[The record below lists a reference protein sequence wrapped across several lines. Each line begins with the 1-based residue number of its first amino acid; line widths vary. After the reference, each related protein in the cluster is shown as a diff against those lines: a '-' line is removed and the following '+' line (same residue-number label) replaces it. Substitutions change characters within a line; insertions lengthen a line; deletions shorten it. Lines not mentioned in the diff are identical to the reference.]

1 LKKDRTLPED
11 AALFRRPGVG
21 TDHSELYFAARASCQ
36 AREHP
41 AASAPFSGARPRAG
55 APDMSESG
63 SLSQL
68 TLLLNARTTTEGL
81 GDEELLPLVYD
92 ELRRI
97 AARQMAGE
105 AHDSTLQPTAL
116 VHEAWLRLSSSPG
129 RRWKD
134 RLHFFRTAVRT
145 MRRVLV
151 DRARR
156 RSTLRHADPR
166 QRVDIADLELAA
178 EAPDDCLLR
187 VDAALRELERTD
199 PASARLV
206 DLKFFGGFTNSEIAW
221 MNGVAER
228 TVDRR
233 WVYARACLYQIMQ
246 ADAG

>member
-1 LKKDRTLPED
+1 MP
-11 AALFRRPGVG
+11 
-21 TDHSELYFAARASCQ
+21 
-36 AREHP
+36 
-41 AASAPFSGARPRAG
+41 
-55 APDMSESG
+55 APDD
-63 SLSQL
+63 LSDL
-68 TLLLNARTTTEGL
+68 TPLLNARTAPDGL
-81 GDEELLPLVYD
+81 GDEELMPLVYD

-105 AHDSTLQPTAL
+105 SLESTLQPTAL

-156 RSTLRHADPR
+156 RSALRHADPR
-166 QRVDIADLELAA
+166 QRVDIADLNLAGD
-178 EAPDDCLLR
+178 APDDCLLR

-206 DLKFFGGFTNSEIAW
+206 DLKFFGGFTNGEIAW

>member
-1 LKKDRTLPED
+1 MSD
-11 AALFRRPGVG
+11 
-21 TDHSELYFAARASCQ
+21 
-36 AREHP
+36 
-41 AASAPFSGARPRAG
+41 SGP
-55 APDMSESG
+55 APD
-63 SLSQL
+63 L
-68 TLLLNARTTTEGL
+68 TLLLNARTTPEGL

-105 AHDSTLQPTAL
+105 SFEGTLQPTAL

-129 RRWKD
+129 RKWRD

-145 MRRVLV
+145 MRRILV

-156 RSTLRHADPR
+156 RSAVRHADAR
-166 QRVDIADLELAA
+166 QRVDFDDLDLAA
-178 EAPDDCLLR
+178 EAPDDCILR

-206 DLKFFGGFTNSEIAW
+206 DLKFFGGFTNGEIAW
-221 MNGVAER
+221 MNGVAQR
-228 TVDRR
+228 TVERR
-233 WVYARACLYQIMQ
+233 WVYARASLYQLMK